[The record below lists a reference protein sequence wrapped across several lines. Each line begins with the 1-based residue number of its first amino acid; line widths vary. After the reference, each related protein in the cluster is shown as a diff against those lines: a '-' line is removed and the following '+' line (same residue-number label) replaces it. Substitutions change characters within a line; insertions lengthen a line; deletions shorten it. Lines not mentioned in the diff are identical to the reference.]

1 MGKEYWKFLCMGS
14 KNLVFKF
21 NYLAKWIDL
30 SIPKVPPLLA
40 SFAVVIELRVR
51 VGLRRLGNLHM
62 I

>member
-1 MGKEYWKFLCMGS
+1 MGS
-14 KNLVFKF
+14 KNLVFEF